1 MSLAA
6 QLRASLED
14 SRTRDPG
21 LFYSD
26 MRHTEFPEEENGVEA
41 AVLIPVVERPSPTIL
56 LTTRTETMRSHS
68 GQVAFPG
75 GRVDD
80 ADEDAIAAA
89 LREAEEEID
98 LPRHIVDIIGI
109 TDRYRTGTG
118 FHVTP
123 VLGVIPPDL
132 ALTPHDAEVADIF
145 EVPLDLLLNPANFNE
160 NTVEWQGRERT
171 FFELYWEERRIWGA
185 TAAMIINLGR
195 RLGVA
200 A

>member
-6 QLRASLED
+6 RLRASLND
-14 SRTRDPG
+14 SRAQDAG

-26 MRHTEFPEEENGVEA
+26 SRHTEFPDHEDGVEA
-41 AVLIPVVERPSPTIL
+41 AVLIPVVERPNPTIL
-56 LTTRTETMRSHS
+56 LTTRTETLHSHS

-75 GRVDD
+75 GRIDES
-80 ADEDAIAAA
+80 DEDAIAAA

-98 LPRHIVDIIGI
+98 LPPAAVDIIGM

-132 ALTPHDAEVADIF
+132 VLTPHDVEVADIF
-145 EVPLDLLLNPANFNE
+145 EVPFELLLNPDNFKE
-160 NTVEWQGRERT
+160 NTIYWQGRERS
-171 FFELYWEERRIWGA
+171 FFELYYEERRIWGA
-185 TAAMIINLGR
+185 TAAMIVNLGR
-195 RLGVA
+195 HLQVA

>member
-6 QLRASLED
+6 RLRASLND
-14 SRTRDPG
+14 SRAQDAG

-26 MRHTEFPEEENGVEA
+26 SRHTEFPDHEDGVEA
-41 AVLIPVVERPSPTIL
+41 AVLIPVVERPNPTIL
-56 LTTRTETMRSHS
+56 LTTRTETLHSHS

-75 GRVDD
+75 GRIDES
-80 ADEDAIAAA
+80 DEDAIAAA

-98 LPRHIVDIIGI
+98 LPPAAVDIIGM

-123 VLGVIPPDL
+123 VLGVIPPGL
-132 ALTPHDAEVADIF
+132 VLTPHDVEVADIF
-145 EVPLDLLLNPANFNE
+145 EVPFELLLNPDNFKE
-160 NTVEWQGRERT
+160 NTIYWQGRERS
-171 FFELYWEERRIWGA
+171 FFELYYEERRIWGA
-185 TAAMIINLGR
+185 TAAMIVNLGR
-195 RLGVA
+195 HLQVA

>member
-6 QLRASLED
+6 QLRSSLTE
-14 SRTRDPG
+14 SRAHDAG

-26 MRHTEFPEEENGVEA
+26 SRHTEFPDHEDGVEA
-41 AVLIPVVERPSPTIL
+41 AVLIPVVERPTPTIL

-75 GRVDD
+75 GRIDD
-80 ADEDAIAAA
+80 EDEDAIAAA

-98 LPRHIVDIIGI
+98 LPRAAVDIIGI

-145 EVPLDLLLNPANFNE
+145 EVPFDLLLDPANFNE
-160 NTVEWQGRERT
+160 NTVNWQGRDRT
-171 FFELYWEERRIWGA
+171 FFELYYEERRIWGA
-185 TAAMIINLGR
+185 TAAMIVNLGR
-195 RLGVA
+195 RLGVTA
-200 A
+200 